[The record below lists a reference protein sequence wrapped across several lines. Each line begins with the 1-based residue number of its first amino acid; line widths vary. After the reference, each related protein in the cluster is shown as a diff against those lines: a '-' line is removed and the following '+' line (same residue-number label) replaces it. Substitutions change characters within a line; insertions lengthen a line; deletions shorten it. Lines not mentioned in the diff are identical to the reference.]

1 MVNNDVTGIE
11 EIRLP
16 NKIIQR
22 FSKCDDLVEI
32 IDKSFNAVRI
42 ELSRW
47 FSKHKSDCPEWLV
60 KDLEFLHAWHQ
71 PERLDRV
78 VGNWGAGL
86 RFPADVDIFPVLAE
100 WRVKWRHLEE
110 WMRRNRRQGL
120 NMRKDFYR
128 TTAARLARTSSRMVI
143 EHFDIRQVAVLPKPE
158 VRKTGGDAA
167 GHNRFLASISELRG
181 CLLLAAAKYHCAVD
195 IVSATNNT
203 RRCNVCGKL
212 LDWDPATK
220 VDRDCPDCST
230 WDQDVN
236 ATDNVMTRV
245 ASGEVVPMV
254 VPAEMAEKGEIVPA
268 TIRTFKGAREELD
281 NQP

>member
-1 MVNNDVTGIE
+1 
-11 EIRLP
+11 
-16 NKIIQR
+16 
-22 FSKCDDLVEI
+22 
-32 IDKSFNAVRI
+32 
-42 ELSRW
+42 
-47 FSKHKSDCPEWLV
+47 
-60 KDLEFLHAWHQ
+60 
-71 PERLDRV
+71 
-78 VGNWGAGL
+78 
-86 RFPADVDIFPVLAE
+86 
-100 WRVKWRHLEE
+100 
-110 WMRRNRRQGL
+110 
-120 NMRKDFYR
+120 
-128 TTAARLARTSSRMVI
+128 MVI

-268 TIRTFKGAREELD
+268 TIRTLKGAREELD